1 MAWAATDSARAPC
14 AKAPGVTHQRRKTA
28 TRKALPTTPRQVRSF
43 GELRRPLWSA
53 WEAACR
59 WQRRRRRPATYG
71 PWQRNLSVGFWSCLW
86 PTSTF
91 LAICDG
97 PTLVY
102 LAISA
107 RGRGYGLVA
116 TRRISAGELIIAECP
131 LFIVHGTEAIRQQ
144 VAREHEDLSGLDTAT
159 MRKANAAA
167 ALDARF
173 SLAVAA
179 ALGAAGATEVA
190 AFCELSDS
198 FFEDGSSECDEKD
211 DALHIRSGSWVQ
223 LTSAANGAPC
233 GLSGVALRS
242 EVDGKRVTWQVQV
255 HDQVWSLPGEALRC
269 LTVGSVGGAFL
280 TNAVSTSG
288 QDVACVYGLSSRIN
302 HSCRPNALVLER
314 EGMRCIFAASAI
326 EQGDEVCISYVE
338 DFTSQRHS
346 AMREKVHALARTL
359 ALDAELML
367 VALFRQQLF
376 VKWGFWC
383 TCQRC
388 AAVAPAAD
396 LALALWCEL

>member
-1 MAWAATDSARAPC
+1 MAVAAVAVSCCCCRGLGRDRFGACPLCEGAGCHPPEAQDSDAQSSADDASASPELW
-14 AKAPGVTHQRRKTA
+14 GVAQAIVER
-28 TRKALPTTPRQVRSF
+28 LGGGV
-43 GELRRPLWSA
+43 PL
-53 WEAACR
+53 AAAAAAASDV
-59 WQRRRRRPATYG
+59 WPVAAE
-71 PWQRNLSVGFWSCLW
+71 SVS
-86 PTSTF
+86 
-91 LAICDG
+91 
-97 PTLVY
+97 
-102 LAISA
+102 
-107 RGRGYGLVA
+107 GRGYGLVA

-198 FFEDGSSECDEKD
+198 FFED